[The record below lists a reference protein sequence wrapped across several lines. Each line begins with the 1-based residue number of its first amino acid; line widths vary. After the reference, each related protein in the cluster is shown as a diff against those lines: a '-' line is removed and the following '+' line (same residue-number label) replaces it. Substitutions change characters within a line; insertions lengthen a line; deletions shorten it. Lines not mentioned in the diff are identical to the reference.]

1 MFKLV
6 LISALI
12 AAAFCLPAEKDKAN
26 YMEPSETSWNS
37 AWANPA
43 NPNAAAWGGNT
54 WNRWNNPNADPRWNR
69 WGAAEPWN
77 RQWGGANTAGWNQW
91 NRAGSAWPAAGA
103 PAGAAAARGGWN
115 TW

>member
-1 MFKLV
+1 MFKLI

-12 AAAFCLPAEKDKAN
+12 AAAFCMPADKEKS
-26 YMEPSETSWNS
+26 EQLTPSETSWNS

-69 WGAAEPWN
+69 WGAEPWN

-91 NRAGSAWPAAGA
+91 NRAGAWP
-103 PAGAAAARGGWN
+103 GAAAAPIAARGWN
-115 TW
+115 PW